1 MLGVAFKIGSFSI
14 TWYSI
19 LIIIATLVGIYVA
32 MKEAKRRGENPDD
45 VLTMMVIALPLGIIG
60 ARLYHVISSWA
71 FYSQNPRLI
80 FAIWETG
87 GGLGIYGVIAG
98 GLIALVIFTRH
109 WKKDILVWMD
119 IIAPSLILGQA
130 IGRWGNYFNQEL
142 YGYPTSSWIGI
153 YIDPEHRLPG
163 YESFTHFHPLFLYES
178 VLDLIGF
185 FLLLFVGRRMGK
197 KLPKGDIM
205 LLYAIYYSMVRFF
218 LEGMRIETEVWTLGG
233 IPTVRWI
240 CGIAIVAGLVILYL
254 QDRRHTKKIRE
265 EEQLQ

>member
-1 MLGVAFKIGSFSI
+1 LGVAFRVGAFTI

-19 LIIIATLVGIYVA
+19 IIIIATLVGIYVA

-45 VLTMMVIALPLGIIG
+45 VLTMMVIALPLSVIG
-60 ARLYHVISSWA
+60 ARLYHVVSSWA

-87 GGLGIYGVIAG
+87 GGLGIYGVIIG
-98 GLIALVIFTRH
+98 GLIALIIFQKH

-142 YGYPTSSWIGI
+142 YGYPTDLPWGI
-153 YIDPEHRLPG
+153 TIDPQHRLAG
-163 YESFTHFHPLFLYES
+163 YEAYTTFHPLFLYES
-178 VLDLIGF
+178 LLNLLGF
-185 FLLLFVGRRMGK
+185 FLLIFIARRMGK

-205 LLYAIYYSMVRFF
+205 LLYAMYYSIVRFF
-218 LEGMRIETEVWTLGG
+218 LEGLRIKSEVWTLAGV
-233 IPTVRWI
+233 PTVRWI
-240 CGIAIVAGLVILYL
+240 CGISIVAGLIILVI
-254 QDRRHTKKIRE
+254 QERRSAKRIPMSQE
-265 EEQLQ
+265 

>member
-1 MLGVAFKIGSFSI
+1 MGVAFRVGAFTI

-19 LIIIATLVGIYVA
+19 IIIIATLAGIYVA

-45 VLTMMVIALPLGIIG
+45 VLTMIVIALPLSVIG
-60 ARLYHVISSWA
+60 ARLYHVVSSWA

-87 GGLGIYGVIAG
+87 GGLGIYGVIIG
-98 GLIALVIFTRH
+98 GLIALIIFQKH

-142 YGYPTSSWIGI
+142 YGYPTDLPWGI
-153 YIDPEHRLPG
+153 TIDPQHRLPG
-163 YESFTHFHPLFLYES
+163 YEAYTTFHPLFLYES
-178 VLDLIGF
+178 LLNLMGF
-185 FLLLFVGRRMGK
+185 FLLMFIARRMGR

-205 LLYAIYYSMVRFF
+205 LLYAMYYSVVRFF
-218 LEGMRIETEVWTLGG
+218 LEGLRIKSEVWTLAGV
-233 IPTVRWI
+233 PTVRWI
-240 CGIAIVAGLVILYL
+240 CGISIIAGLIILVI
-254 QDRRHTKKIRE
+254 QERRSAKRIPMSQE
-265 EEQLQ
+265 

>member
-1 MLGVAFKIGSFSI
+1 MGVAFRVGAFTI

-19 LIIIATLVGIYVA
+19 IIIIATLVGIYVA

-45 VLTMMVIALPLGIIG
+45 VLTMMVIALPLSVIG
-60 ARLYHVISSWA
+60 ARLYHVVSSWA

-87 GGLGIYGVIAG
+87 GGLGIYGVIIG
-98 GLIALVIFTRH
+98 GLIALIIFQKH

-142 YGYPTSSWIGI
+142 YGYPTDLPWGI
-153 YIDPEHRLPG
+153 TIDPQHRLAG
-163 YESFTHFHPLFLYES
+163 YEAYTTFHPLFLYES
-178 VLDLIGF
+178 LLNLLGF
-185 FLLLFVGRRMGK
+185 FLLIFIARRMGK

-205 LLYAIYYSMVRFF
+205 LLYAMYYSIVRFF
-218 LEGMRIETEVWTLGG
+218 LEGLRIKSEVWTLAGV
-233 IPTVRWI
+233 PTVRWI
-240 CGIAIVAGLVILYL
+240 CGISIVAGLIILVI
-254 QDRRHTKKIRE
+254 QERRSAKRIPMSQE
-265 EEQLQ
+265 